1 MPHVSLVQTAPQ
13 ADGPASPGLSVIQKR
28 LMGRIFQHPMSHNL
42 SWREVLELF
51 HGIGSVEHAHNGD
64 VVLHLG
70 ADHQSFLPPHDKD
83 LGTEDIMALRHFLT
97 RAGWTHGAAPVRT
110 KDQTSSDLVIVIDH
124 AEARIFPAGSADAAA
139 PKELHHLK
147 HYIDRSQ
154 NDADRAETF
163 PADTRYFDA
172 IAAAVGTQGRIV
184 VVGHG
189 HGQSNEADHLMAYL
203 SQHHG
208 AVHSRVAREIVAD
221 LPHTS
226 VSELLQ
232 LARHAL
238 QTPTDQVAAH

>member
-1 MPHVSLVQTAPQ
+1 MPHATLVQTAPT
-13 ADGPASPGLSVIQKR
+13 AEDAANLALSVLQKR
-28 LMGRIFQHPMSHNL
+28 LLGRIFQHPMSHNL

-70 ADHQSFLPPHDKD
+70 DDHQSFLPPHDKD
-83 LGTEDIMALRHFLT
+83 LGSQDVMALRHFLT
-97 RAGWTHGAAPVRT
+97 RAGWANGAAPMAAADRAST
-110 KDQTSSDLVIVIDH
+110 DLVIVIDR
-124 AEARIFPAGSADAAA
+124 AEARIFPAGTADAPA

-147 HYIDRSQ
+147 HSIDRSQ

-163 PADTRYFDA
+163 PADTQYFDA
-172 IAAAVGTQGRIV
+172 IAAAAGTDGRIV
-184 VVGHG
+184 IVGHG

-203 SQHHG
+203 AKHHA
-208 AVHSRVAREIVAD
+208 AVHARVLREIVAD

-232 LARHAL
+232 MARHAL
-238 QTPTDQVAAH
+238 QTPTDQVAAR